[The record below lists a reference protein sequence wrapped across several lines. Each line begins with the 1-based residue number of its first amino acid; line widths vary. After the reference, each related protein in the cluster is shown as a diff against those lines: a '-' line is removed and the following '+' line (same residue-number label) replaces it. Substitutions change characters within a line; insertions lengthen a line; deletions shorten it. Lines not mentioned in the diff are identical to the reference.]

1 MKACFTGGVSSIE
14 QAKTAVWG
22 QGSLVWHAS
31 KLALVGK
38 PRGQG
43 ANKMKKS
50 IQKNFKRIIR
60 MFLHNDACRNFA
72 YVNPCLGDFRND
84 LATGW
89 AFAEAVEDTRRLYV
103 KRAAPG
109 AGCP

>member
-60 MFLHNDACRNFA
+60 TFLYNACWYFA
-72 YVNPCLGDFRND
+72 SVNPSLGGFRND
-84 LATGW
+84 LATGR